1 MKKINSTFVAFLLC
15 FGVFTNSLQSM
26 EAPTEKGVKE
36 TKGRSY
42 WLRKLNADVREIN
55 AENELTKA
63 EIEKNILYERRKSFC
78 LFVLL
83 GGGLLYDPMVAS
95 KLGMGYVFITSMKNM
110 EKLITSWDKEND
122 RLEAQYKIEY
132 DKNAAMYQDMSGFTQ
147 SEFPEK
153 IEERIDALIN
163 QQYTNTE
170 NESFDIFSTPRS
182 KIFVLQNI
190 EDFFELQKGD
200 EFKNFNLT
208 VYEVCTKKINELE
221 KVATS
226 ENDRLIDTAHS
237 NYMKEF
243 GISTSTLKN
252 MTSAQ
257 LDKKISQVKE
267 SMNQLV
273 EDLVNKKKLINRDT
287 DAQMRALWSIFVHLY
302 YKQSQKREM
311 FVGEG
316 LTQEWRKPVD
326 VQIEPNLTGI
336 TLATPK
342 TAAAQ
347 ALQKRQEKHK
357 VWEAQQSI
365 FSKMRS
371 AWNSW
376 WYGSK

>member
-15 FGVFTNSLQSM
+15 FGVFTNSLQST

-42 WLRKLNADVREIN
+42 WLRKLNANVREIN

-132 DKNAAMYQDMSGFTQ
+132 DKNAAMYQDMSHFTQ

-163 QQYTNTE
+163 QQYINTE

-190 EDFFELQKGD
+190 QDFFELQKGD
-200 EFKNFNLT
+200 ELKNFNLT

-221 KVATS
+221 KMVTS
-226 ENDRLIDTAHS
+226 ENDILIDTAHS

-243 GISTSTLKN
+243 GISASTLKS

-273 EDLVNKKKLINRDT
+273 ENLVNKKKPINRDT

-342 TAAAQ
+342 AAAAQ